1 MDPKEKDYIDDYD
14 DTENSEYDS
23 ISVPKKKEYNDDDY
37 DGPVTART
45 SIIYS

>member
-23 ISVPKKKEYNDDDY
+23 ISVPKEKEYNDDDY
-37 DGPVTART
+37 D
-45 SIIYS
+45 Y